1 MQAEQQCSN
10 VAAQCY
16 SVPYFSAICRQA
28 GSVTPMP
35 EVFVAKVAQFPDG
48 ERRIVSHAGCEI
60 GVFQGLSAIFRGAM
74 R

>member
-1 MQAEQQCSN
+1 MQAEQQSAD
-10 VAAQCY
+10 VAAIRY